1 MNGGRSSAAEVVD
14 IGGKHLE
21 LYGVD
26 VGFVFNAFAVP
37 LARGKVGRNRAGS
50 FQGFQVMLEAGPG
63 QLLLVVQD
71 DSLEDFARGAGAVLV
86 QVTQDGRVGSVSE
99 NFYGCLNLLRMI
111 GLDEA
116 RHASIL
122 PDYLDSSESQN
133 KVYR

>member
-1 MNGGRSSAAEVVD
+1 MNFGRSSTAEVADV
-14 IGGKHLE
+14 GRKHLE

-26 VGFVFNAFAVP
+26 VGLVFHALAVP
-37 LARGKVGRNRAGS
+37 LARGKVGRNGAGS
-50 FQGFQVMLEAGPG
+50 FEGFQVMLEAGPG
-63 QLLLVVQD
+63 QHLPVVQN

-86 QVTQDGRVGSVSE
+86 QVTQDGRVGSVSK
-99 NFYGCLNLLRMI
+99 NFDGCLNLLRVI